1 MQNIPQMLTIA
12 ETSKQTGIKAHSI
25 RRLCLEG
32 RIKFVKIGTKY
43 LINLDRFIDFLNGG
57 NADDA

>member
-1 MQNIPQMLTIA
+1 MLTIA

-43 LINLDRFIDFLNGG
+43 LINFDRFIDFLNGG